1 MSKILIIA
9 EHDGETLNQ
18 ATAKVVSCAAAI
30 GGDIDIAVFGH
41 GIDGVAAEAAAIAG
55 IGRVLAV
62 DAEHLAAPLAA
73 NWAPEAVTAADGYSH
88 VLGPSTTFG
97 KDLMPRIAALL
108 GVNQVSDI
116 MAVDGAY
123 AFKRPIYAGNA
134 IIEVTA
140 PADEVMVGTVRVASW
155 RSAGDGGRG
164 EGDGGSGLEDDVA
177 VRVETDIGGQAAADE
192 QLLEIAQQVREAT
205 RDWRDL
211 PITIAV
217 MGCRVNGPGETDDAD
232 LGLWCGPNYVNL
244 KKGTEALGAFSYEEI
259 LPKLKSEL
267 DKMRIVWSTGYEDY
281 DIHEVDFFM
290 DQIRCLND
298 YQ

>member
-41 GIDGVAAEAAAIAG
+41 GIDGVAAEAAAIG
-55 IGRVLAV
+55 DVGRVLAV

-155 RSAGDGGRG
+155 RSAGDGGSAAVEAG
-164 EGDGGSGLEDDVA
+164 GDA
-177 VRVETDIGGQAAADE
+177 HAAA
-192 QLLEIAQQVREAT
+192 A
-205 RDWRDL
+205 
-211 PITIAV
+211 
-217 MGCRVNGPGETDDAD
+217 RVPGDHGRAGPVPEEHA
-232 LGLWCGPNYVNL
+232 GP
-244 KKGTEALGAFSYEEI
+244 AI
-259 LPKLKSEL
+259 LPVDHRGKAFHTDHQRLAVTRRPDHRRGHFQPVNETAA
-267 DKMRIVWSTGYEDY
+267 TGIQVE
-281 DIHEVDFFM
+281 HGRV
-290 DQIRCLND
+290 
-298 YQ
+298 